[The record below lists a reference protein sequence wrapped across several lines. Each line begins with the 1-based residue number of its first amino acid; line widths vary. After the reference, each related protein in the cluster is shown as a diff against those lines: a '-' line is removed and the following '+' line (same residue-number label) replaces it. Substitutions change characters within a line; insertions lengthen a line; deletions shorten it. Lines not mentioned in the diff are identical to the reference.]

1 MPLPAPLPIQP
12 HQERQTVSHTRIKKT
27 GTYLGLGHLRI
38 NLPLCFIVIVVV
50 MALGWWDHL
59 RIHRYVPRGFVSRG
73 FHGESRQ
80 RMHAV
85 CDVGQDDERAGLGR
99 LEVALD
105 HITIIV
111 SRGGMVRGELEDHM
125 HRSKPVVPIRR

>member
-1 MPLPAPLPIQP
+1 
-12 HQERQTVSHTRIKKT
+12 
-27 GTYLGLGHLRI
+27 
-38 NLPLCFIVIVVV
+38 
-50 MALGWWDHL
+50 
-59 RIHRYVPRGFVSRG
+59 
-73 FHGESRQ
+73 
-80 RMHAV
+80 MHAV

-111 SRGGMVRGELEDHM
+111 SRGGGMVRGELEDHI